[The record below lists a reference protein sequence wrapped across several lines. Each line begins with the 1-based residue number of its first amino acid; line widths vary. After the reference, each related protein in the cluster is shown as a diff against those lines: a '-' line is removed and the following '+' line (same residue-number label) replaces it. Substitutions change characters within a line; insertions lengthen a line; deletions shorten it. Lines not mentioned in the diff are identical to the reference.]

1 MSERPPDVTAWELP
15 RALELLA
22 CGGWRVAQV
31 IETRPPSAGP
41 GQGVARV
48 VRQRLADGGSLQLVV
63 AYPEYGPRTDR

>member
-1 MSERPPDVTAWELP
+1 LSARPPDVTACQLP

-22 CGGWRVAQV
+22 CGGWTVAQI
-31 IETRPPSAGP
+31 IETGPPSAGP

-48 VRQRLADGGSLQLVV
+48 VRQRLTDGGSLQIVV